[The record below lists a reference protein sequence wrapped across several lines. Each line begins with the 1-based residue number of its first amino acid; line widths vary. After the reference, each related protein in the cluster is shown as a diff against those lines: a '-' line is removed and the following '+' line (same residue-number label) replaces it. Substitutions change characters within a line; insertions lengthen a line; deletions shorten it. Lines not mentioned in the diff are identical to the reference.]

1 MIRNSN
7 GENIKNDRK
16 RRKKRKELILKS
28 KSNAINLEAGGID
41 SNIKVRSIS
50 GLTQSN
56 RRASSS
62 DLTSCNGTTTHD
74 FIKTALSVRT
84 KRMSGP
90 LQHSNNSIVESNKNK
105 STTQT
110 KTKSLKMFLKKLL

>member
-1 MIRNSN
+1 MIRNNN
-7 GENIKNDRK
+7 GENVRNERK

-41 SNIKVRSIS
+41 GNLKLKSSL

-62 DLTSCNGTTTHD
+62 DLTMCNGTTHD
-74 FIKTALSVRT
+74 FIKTALSVRN

-90 LQHSNNSIVESNKNK
+90 LQSSKTLLESNTNKNV
-105 STTQT
+105 TE
-110 KTKSLKMFLKKLL
+110 TKSKGLKTFLKRMF

>member
-1 MIRNSN
+1 MIRNNS

-28 KSNAINLEAGGID
+28 KSNAINLEAGGND
-41 SNIKVRSIS
+41 SNIKMNSAS
-50 GLTQSN
+50 GLAQST

-62 DLTSCNGTTTHD
+62 DLTSCNGTTHD

-90 LQHSNNSIVESNKNK
+90 LQHSNNIIESNKNRN
-105 STTQT
+105 TTEA
-110 KTKSLKMFLKKLL
+110 KTKSIKTFLKKIF